1 MRKEKNI
8 LLIFA
13 RHPEL
18 GKCKTRLAKSVGDY
32 AALEVYKY
40 LLKNTAD
47 ILQKINVERQVWYAN
62 QIHKNDIWSD
72 DLFNK
77 KEQTK
82 GDLGQKMKAAFESAF
97 EEGAQKVVIVGT
109 DIQDLDKKVIDQAFK
124 KLDTNDVVIGPA
136 SDGGYYLL
144 GMKNLKP
151 KAFELKEWS
160 TAEVFNQTIDAL
172 KGEKISIL
180 EQKNDVDYLEDIKG
194 NLELENIIKKYK

>member
-1 MRKEKNI
+1 MTKEKNI

-18 GKCKTRLAKSVGDY
+18 GKCKTRLAKSVGDH

-40 LLKNTAD
+40 LLKNTAE
-47 ILQKINVERQVWYAN
+47 IVQKIKVKRQVWYAD
-62 QIHKNDIWSD
+62 QIHKNDIWDD
-72 DLFNK
+72 DLFEK
-77 KEQTK
+77 REQIQ
-82 GDLGQKMKAAFESAF
+82 GDLGEKMQHAFETAF
-97 EEGAQKVVIVGT
+97 HEDAKKVVIVGT
-109 DIQDLDKKVIDQAFK
+109 DIQDLNEKVINQAFK

-144 GMKNLKP
+144 GMESLNP
-151 KAFELKEWS
+151 EVFQLKEWS
-160 TAEVFNQTIDAL
+160 TSQVFNQTIHAL

-180 EQKNDVDYLEDIKG
+180 EPKNDVDYLEDIKG

>member
-1 MRKEKNI
+1 MRKGKNI

-18 GKCKTRLAKSVGDY
+18 GKCKTRLAKSVGDH

-47 ILQKINVERQVWYAN
+47 ILQKIKVERQVWYAN
-62 QIHKNDIWSD
+62 QIYKNDIWD
-72 DLFNK
+72 DDFFDK
-77 KEQTK
+77 KEQIQ

-97 EEGAQKVVIVGT
+97 DKGAQKVVIVGT
-109 DIQDLDKKVIDQAFK
+109 DIQDLDEKVINQAFK
-124 KLDTNDVVIGPA
+124 KLDTNDVVIGPT

-194 NLELENIIKKYK
+194 NFELENIIKKYK

>member
-1 MRKEKNI
+1 MRNEKNI

-40 LLKNTAD
+40 LLKNTAE
-47 ILQKINVERQVWYAN
+47 IAQKIKAERQVWYAD
-62 QIHKNDIWSD
+62 QIHKNDIWGD
-72 DLFNK
+72 DLFRK
-77 KEQTK
+77 KEQIQ
-82 GDLGQKMKAAFESAF
+82 GDLGQKMQHAFESAF
-97 EEGAQKVVIVGT
+97 DESAQKVVIVGT
-109 DIQDLDKKVIDQAFK
+109 DIQDLDEKVINQAFE
-124 KLDTNDVVIGPA
+124 KLDTDDVVIGPA

-151 KAFELKEWS
+151 EAFELKEWS

-172 KGEKISIL
+172 KDEKISIL

-194 NLELENIIKKYK
+194 NLELENVIKKHK